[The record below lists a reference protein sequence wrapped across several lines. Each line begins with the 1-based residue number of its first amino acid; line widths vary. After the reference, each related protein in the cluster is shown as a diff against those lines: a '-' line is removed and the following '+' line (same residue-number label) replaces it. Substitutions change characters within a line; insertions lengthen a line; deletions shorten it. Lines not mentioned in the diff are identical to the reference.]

1 MINMLKELVKKVNNI
16 HEQIGSFSKEM
27 VNISKSQMEMLV
39 KNMSE
44 IKNSFNRLSSRLDSP
59 HERINKLEDT

>member
-16 HEQIGSFSKEM
+16 HEQIGNFSKEM

-39 KNMSE
+39 KNMPE

-59 HERINKLEDT
+59 HEIINKLEDT

>member
-44 IKNSFNRLSSRLDSP
+44 IKNSFNGLSSRLDSP